1 MGSRGLAL
9 FVVLAGAA
17 CAHDR
22 PLATATAPRVEEGV
36 VTELEGDFL
45 VVRTA
50 DEAPVAMPFD
60 LAADPEVLFDD
71 TRVGTGALIEG
82 ASVRVFYRGEGDV
95 PATVERIEILSGEE
109 GAAVR
114 ARAARPG
121 PAAEEDE
128 ILEPRTSP
136 APDVSPG
143 P

>member
-1 MGSRGLAL
+1 MGFRAVAL
-9 FVVLAGAA
+9 CVLLAGAA
-17 CAHDR
+17 CAHER
-22 PLATATAPRVEEGV
+22 PIATASAPRVEEGV
-36 VTELEGDFL
+36 VTELKGESL

-50 DEAPVAMPFD
+50 DEEPVAMPFD
-60 LAADPEVLFDD
+60 LAADPEVIFDD

-82 ASVRVFYRGEGDV
+82 TSVRVFFRGDGEV

-109 GAAVR
+109 GAGVR

-121 PAAEEDE
+121 RPAEDE